1 MDQRFEFETVSRTRH
16 RAPVEP
22 ITKIVTTSWDD
33 GDPADL
39 KVASLLGTRG
49 LPGTF
54 FIPMTGYRGR
64 QTLMPSDLRSMAAEG
79 FEIGAH
85 SVTHRTLQGLPQS
98 EIEHEVRG
106 SKDALEGILGCEV
119 PMFCYPRGKFDQRV
133 SDQLKAAGF
142 RGARTTRM
150 LSIETDFAR
159 FDMPTSLQ
167 AYPHTDWTYIKNIAK
182 ARRPARLLDYIGQ
195 FRGTENWVTLGKILF
210 DRVMKDGGIW
220 HLYGHSWEIEELGL
234 WTGLAELLDY
244 VRGRQGIHYATNT
257 GTLNAVTGYGSPAQ
271 KIRHYIE
278 TQNYSRS

>member
-1 MDQRFEFETVSRTRH
+1 M
-16 RAPVEP
+16 EP
-22 ITKIVTTSWDD
+22 ITRIVTTSWDD

-39 KVASLLGTRG
+39 KVASLLGARG

-64 QTLMPSDLRSMAAEG
+64 PTLLPADLRSLAAEG

-85 SVTHRTLQGLPQS
+85 GVSHRTLYGLPQS

-106 SKDALEGILGCEV
+106 SKGALEGILGSEV
-119 PMFCYPRGKFDQRV
+119 PMFCYPRGKYDQRV
-133 SDQLKAAGF
+133 SEQLKAAGF

-159 FDMPTSLQ
+159 FEMPTSLQ
-167 AYPHTDWTYIKNIAK
+167 VYPHTDWTYIKNIAK
-182 ARRPARLLDYIGQ
+182 ARKAGRLFGYLSR
-195 FRGTENWVTLGKILF
+195 FRGTENWVALGKILF
-210 DRVMKDGGIW
+210 DRVMEDGGIW

-244 VRGRQGIHYATNT
+244 VRGREGIQYATNT
-257 GTLNAVTGYGSPAQ
+257 GTLSAVTGYGRPIS
-271 KIRHYIE
+271 KVRDFIE
-278 TQNYSRS
+278 TQNYTRS

>member
-1 MDQRFEFETVSRTRH
+1 M
-16 RAPVEP
+16 EP
-22 ITKIVTTSWDD
+22 ITRIVTTSWDD

-64 QTLMPSDLRSMAAEG
+64 QTLLPRDLRSLAAEG

-85 SVTHRTLQGLPQS
+85 SLTHRTLQGLPVS

-106 SKDALEGILGCEV
+106 SKQALEGILGSEV
-119 PMFCYPRGKFDQRV
+119 PMFCYPRGRFDHSV
-133 SDQLKAAGF
+133 SNQLKAAGF

-150 LSIETDFAR
+150 LSIEADFSR
-159 FDMPTSLQ
+159 FEMPTSLQ
-167 AYPHTDWTYIKNIAK
+167 VYPHTDWTYFKNIAK
-182 ARRPARLLDYIGQ
+182 SRETGRLLEFARR
-195 FRGTENWVTLGKILF
+195 FRGSENWVALGKLLF

-234 WTGLAELLDY
+234 WKGLAELLDY
-244 VRGRQGIHYATNT
+244 VRGREGIHYATNT
-257 GTLNAVTGYGSPAQ
+257 GTLNAVTGYGSQAQ
-271 KIRHYIE
+271 KIRNYVE